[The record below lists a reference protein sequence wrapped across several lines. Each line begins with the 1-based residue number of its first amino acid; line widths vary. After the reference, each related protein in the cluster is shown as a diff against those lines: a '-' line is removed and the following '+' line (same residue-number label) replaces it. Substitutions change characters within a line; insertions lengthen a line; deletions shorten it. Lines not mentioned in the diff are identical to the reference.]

1 MSKIYDSPDSLKIE
15 FKDQYGNRIKKATLA
30 QVASLSKRLEGQ
42 EYNGVKWT
50 AADVSYWNDNLKRAE
65 KVAQY
70 VKESELITSGDSSAV
85 QNWKNVQEAMKSK
98 FDYFRTDVNGRQA
111 FETFKDSFNGVS
123 DVQIN
128 TIDDLKGF
136 LDSSSP
142 TAKQLQALKTANE
155 KLQTESSDEAV
166 AAEKRKKASEI
177 AKQNNSK

>member
-1 MSKIYDSPDSLKIE
+1 
-15 FKDQYGNRIKKATLA
+15 
-30 QVASLSKRLEGQ
+30 
-42 EYNGVKWT
+42 
-50 AADVSYWNDNLKRAE
+50 
-65 KVAQY
+65 
-70 VKESELITSGDSSAV
+70 
-85 QNWKNVQEAMKSK
+85 MKSK